1 MTDTSKF
8 FAALIASLI
17 VVSSLGGVAIAPAD
31 AQTGTDG
38 MLALG
43 NAQVS
48 EDLPADADVPI
59 RASDLEGAVYASD
72 HADTLEVVLTTP
84 ERAEEYM
91 SANASVLAD
100 DEIAIVLRDDE
111 VSDGRDVAIDLEVL
125 ETGVGFVPEVAYGTH
140 EDGERWESAI
150 EREGTVGRFNVPHF
164 SENAVTFTGGVSI
177 NATPATDG
185 STFEYELSDLD
196 SASNVTVNLTGE
208 LNTEAEST
216 QYTTTGTKS
225 IAVSGNVAPK
235 NETVKASAVAN
246 ETIDTGVDARADLAG
261 ADLDNDGTDEIAIR
275 TQNQNLLT
283 HDPDDGSNTTTGV
296 SDLYKVSGGD
306 VDGDGVDEVALI
318 DGNFNLRYY
327 DDGSTTDTGKQAYA
341 LTTADTDDDGTDE
354 IAYERESDSNLIIYD
369 HVDGTTTD
377 SGQGTSKLTTGDTD
391 GDGADEIP
399 YQPSS
404 GGISI
409 YDPAD
414 DTNTDT
420 GESFSNGIG
429 SGDVDGD
436 GTDEVAFRG
445 SASSDPLLV
454 YDPDDG
460 STTDTGESAT
470 VISVGDVD
478 GDGAGEIPFRD
489 ADTGDLGIHDFTDGT
504 TRTTPEPSNG
514 LVTPD
519 TNGDGLSE
527 VVGDGSTVLIR
538 VPGGPATVSVD
549 IGNDGTTDATVDA
562 PVSGTNSASVD
573 LSLSTDTV
581 AISADN
587 RIETVSLSFSERTE
601 TTDPTIQLNSESVS
615 HPETLADGETT
626 SLSIPASELQT
637 GTNRVNVSV
646 GDGTLSSDAPPAAVG
661 LELSH
666 DASDEQTVDY
676 GAETWSERYNISRT
690 YGDATENPTLT
701 IPFEGEVVD
710 INSVD
715 VRRNGSSWGP
725 PAAWTLDNTTLTI
738 EFDPV
743 DAGETLE
750 VRAIGRKVR
759 TVNGDIEV
767 LEPTVEGDSL
777 NSKIEITDR
786 SEEFAIDVSGSDRI
800 HYTAE
805 ESWSASSHAVV
816 ESGGGQELRLPEASV
831 GSQTRV
837 RTAPINVVPE
847 SGASEVVIE
856 DVDEPRFQISEGNT
870 TGASNVDVTY
880 YDTLSGE
887 RYVLWSESQE
897 REIDADRAES
907 PVAFRTDGDADTYT
921 IRQMA
926 APDSGVGGAPVE
938 SRDVGAPLVL
948 VVPAVGISVTG
959 LFWAGRRFG
968 GARGIRGNALL
979 LVGST
984 VVAIAAVELVAPGTI
999 SSIVSTFVFAL
1010 SDSVAGGLGAAVA
1023 AVAVFVGLWQLQQRT
1038 SADIPWWVIGP
1049 AMGIAAVAA
1058 LEAIRPGS
1066 VLGALEVVLSEYGG
1080 LVVLGGL
1087 ALVGYVIYQ
1096 RRQTQQ
1102 AEASTPD
1109 TAVDFEIDANS
1120 ED

>member
-1 MTDTSKF
+1 MTDTRKF

-31 AQTGTDG
+31 AQTSGTEG

-43 NAQVS
+43 DAQVS
-48 EDLPADADVPI
+48 EDVPADADLPI

-91 SANASVLAD
+91 GENASVLAD

-125 ETGVGFVPEVAYGTH
+125 EEGVGFVPEVAYGTH

-150 EREGTVGRFNVPHF
+150 EPDGTVGRFNVPHF

-177 NATPATDG
+177 TADPATDG
-185 STFEYELSDLD
+185 SQFSYELSDLD
-196 SASNVTVNLTGE
+196 SASDVTVNLTGS
-208 LNTEAEST
+208 TATAKES
-216 QYTTTGTKS
+216 YS
-225 IAVSGNVAPK
+225 NSVSG
-235 NETVKASAVAN
+235 S
-246 ETIDTGVDARADLAG
+246 
-261 ADLDNDGTDEIAIR
+261 GTDSISVNGNAKPE
-275 TQNQNLLT
+275 NESLT
-283 HDPDDGSNTTTGV
+283 LDISR
-296 SDLYKVSGGD
+296 VSGPNKNID
-306 VDGDGVDEVALI
+306 VEWQSTGSKT
-318 DGNFNLRYY
+318 FSY
-327 DDGSTTDTGKQAYA
+327 DASGINKIARVVVVGSEQSCSSGMTFS
-341 LTTADTDDDGTDE
+341 LT
-354 IAYERESDSNLIIYD
+354 
-369 HVDGTTTD
+369 VDGTSFGSETFGECGDSTRTYDVSDPIDVSNKDSIDLTFTFQSGTD
-377 SGQGTSKLTTGDTD
+377 NGGFQSIVSSKAESGKSSSAPVVINGQSSTISDGDTASLELKT
-391 GDGADEIP
+391 G
-399 YQPSS
+399 SN
-404 GGISI
+404 SI
-409 YDPAD
+409 
-414 DTNTDT
+414 
-420 GESFSNGIG
+420 
-429 SGDVDGD
+429 
-436 GTDEVAFRG
+436 
-445 SASSDPLLV
+445 
-454 YDPDDG
+454 
-460 STTDTGESAT
+460 
-470 VISVGDVD
+470 
-478 GDGAGEIPFRD
+478 
-489 ADTGDLGIHDFTDGT
+489 
-504 TRTTPEPSNG
+504 
-514 LVTPD
+514 
-519 TNGDGLSE
+519 
-527 VVGDGSTVLIR
+527 
-538 VPGGPATVSVD
+538 D
-549 IGNDGTTDATVDA
+549 IGDSSTSGKVNYQINWTEVSQTANPTV
-562 PVSGTNSASVD
+562 
-573 LSLSTDTV
+573 
-581 AISADN
+581 
-587 RIETVSLSFSERTE
+587 
-601 TTDPTIQLNSESVS
+601 QLNSETVS
-615 HPETLADGETT
+615 HDGVLADGETT
-626 SLSIPASELQT
+626 SLSIPASELRE
-637 GTNRVNVSV
+637 GTNRVNVSI
-646 GDGTLSSDAPPAAVG
+646 GDGSLSGDAPPAAVG

-666 DASDEQTVDY
+666 EASDTQTVDY
-676 GAETWSERYNISRT
+676 GAETWSERYNLTRT
-690 YGDATENPTLT
+690 YGDATEKPTLT

-710 INSVD
+710 INSVE
-715 VRRNGSSWGP
+715 VRRDGGSWGP
-725 PAAWTLDNTTLTI
+725 PKAWTLDNTTLTV
-738 EFDPV
+738 EFDPI
-743 DAGETLE
+743 DSGETLE

-759 TVNGDIEV
+759 TVNGDIQV
-767 LEPTVEGDSL
+767 LEPTVEGDTL

-786 SEEFAIDVSGSDRI
+786 SEDFAIDVSGSDRI

-805 ESWSASSHAVV
+805 ESWGASSHAVV
-816 ESGGGQELRLPEASV
+816 EAGGGQELRLPEASV

-837 RTAPINVVPE
+837 RTAPLNIVPE

-856 DVDEPRFQISEGNT
+856 DPDEPRFQLREGNT
-870 TGASNVDVTY
+870 TGAATIDVTY

-907 PVAFRTDGDADTYT
+907 PVEFRTDGSADTYT

-926 APDSGVGGAPVE
+926 APGSTGGGAPVE
-938 SRDVGAPLVL
+938 TRDVGAPLVL
-948 VVPAVGISVTG
+948 VVPAVGVSVAG

-1010 SDSVAGGLGAAVA
+1010 SDTVAGGIGAALA